1 MTNDHLAIQ
10 KLQEAIA
17 LHQMGQLAEA
27 ESIYRQLLPIDCTKP
42 DSLHLIGVIAYQNG
56 KYQTAAEFIGQ
67 AIEVKPNDAT
77 YYSNLGLVY
86 VELNRLDVATACY
99 VRATELKP
107 DYAEAY
113 SNLGLVLK
121 EQRQLE
127 ESVSSYE
134 KAIALKP
141 GLVEA
146 YSNRGIALQELKQ
159 FDEAL
164 ISYEKAI
171 TLKPDYAQAYSNRGI
186 TLQEL
191 KKLDAA
197 IASYDKAIA
206 LKPDYAEAYFNRG
219 SLFEELK
226 NLESALVNYQTAL
239 NLNQEF
245 EYLFGT
251 IFDIKMQICEW
262 QNFNQNVFELSR
274 KILSNLK
281 ATPSFSTLALPISM
295 TEKRK
300 AAEIWIADKY
310 PNNPSLGPI
319 LKLQNQ
325 PKIRIGYFSADFY
338 NHATLYLMAG
348 LFEHHDKANFELIA
362 FSFGPNKKD
371 EMQKRVSQ
379 VFDKFI
385 DVRNV
390 SDKAVAKLS
399 RELGIHIA
407 VDLKGLTK
415 DTRLGIFSYK
425 AAPIQVSYLGFPGT
439 LGADYIDYLIADEIL
454 IPRESQQYYAEK
466 IVYLPNSYQV
476 NDCQRK
482 IVAPLFTRYELGL
495 PLNVFVFCCFN
506 NNFKIN
512 PNAFDVWVR
521 ILKGVKK
528 SVLWLLEDNQIAVTN
543 MRKEVQ
549 RRGLDPNRLVF
560 AKRMNLQEHLARQ
573 KAADLFLDTLPYNAH
588 TTASD
593 ALWAGLPVLT
603 CKGESFAGRVGASLL
618 NAIGLP
624 ELVTHTEAEYEALA
638 IELATNPI
646 KLKLI
651 KEKLER
657 NRIKTPLFDT
667 PKFTKNIETAFI
679 MMYERYRA
687 DLQPDHIYIDQ

>member
-1 MTNDHLAIQ
+1 M
-10 KLQEAIA
+10 
-17 LHQMGQLAEA
+17 
-27 ESIYRQLLPIDCTKP
+27 
-42 DSLHLIGVIAYQNG
+42 
-56 KYQTAAEFIGQ
+56 
-67 AIEVKPNDAT
+67 
-77 YYSNLGLVY
+77 
-86 VELNRLDVATACY
+86 
-99 VRATELKP
+99 
-107 DYAEAY
+107 
-113 SNLGLVLK
+113 
-121 EQRQLE
+121 
-127 ESVSSYE
+127 
-134 KAIALKP
+134 
-141 GLVEA
+141 
-146 YSNRGIALQELKQ
+146 
-159 FDEAL
+159 
-164 ISYEKAI
+164 
-171 TLKPDYAQAYSNRGI
+171 
-186 TLQEL
+186 
-191 KKLDAA
+191 KLDAA
-197 IASYDKAIA
+197 LASYDEAIA

-251 IFDIKMQICEW
+251 IFDIKMQLCEW

-274 KILSNLK
+274 KILSNIK

-310 PNNPSLGPI
+310 PNSTSLGPI

-454 IPRESQQYYAEK
+454 IPRESQQY
-466 IVYLPNSYQV
+466 
-476 NDCQRK
+476 
-482 IVAPLFTRYELGL
+482 
-495 PLNVFVFCCFN
+495 
-506 NNFKIN
+506 
-512 PNAFDVWVR
+512 
-521 ILKGVKK
+521 
-528 SVLWLLEDNQIAVTN
+528 
-543 MRKEVQ
+543 
-549 RRGLDPNRLVF
+549 
-560 AKRMNLQEHLARQ
+560 
-573 KAADLFLDTLPYNAH
+573 
-588 TTASD
+588 
-593 ALWAGLPVLT
+593 
-603 CKGESFAGRVGASLL
+603 
-618 NAIGLP
+618 
-624 ELVTHTEAEYEALA
+624 
-638 IELATNPI
+638 
-646 KLKLI
+646 
-651 KEKLER
+651 
-657 NRIKTPLFDT
+657 
-667 PKFTKNIETAFI
+667 
-679 MMYERYRA
+679 
-687 DLQPDHIYIDQ
+687 